1 MRALIIAVCCLWTS
15 ASGAQDEI
23 HLTCYFERSVD
34 SEGKSGPTSGE
45 MSVIVTFM
53 LPIGKPKNILI
64 KTSKAPC
71 YEFLGDASDLRIEG
85 TCDRFIQLK
94 SPMKYMQEL
103 TIDRVNGRFEQMIQ
117 LGENGGA
124 LVHHGRCSS
133 VKKMF

>member
-1 MRALIIAVCCLWTS
+1 M
-15 ASGAQDEI
+15 
-23 HLTCYFERSVD
+23 D
-34 SEGKSGPTSGE
+34 SEGKSGLTSGE
-45 MSVIVTFM
+45 MSVTINFM

-85 TCDRFIQLK
+85 TCNRVIQFN
-94 SPMKYMQEL
+94 SPTKYLQEL

-117 LGENGGA
+117 YGEKGGA
-124 LVHHGRCSS
+124 LIHYGRCLS